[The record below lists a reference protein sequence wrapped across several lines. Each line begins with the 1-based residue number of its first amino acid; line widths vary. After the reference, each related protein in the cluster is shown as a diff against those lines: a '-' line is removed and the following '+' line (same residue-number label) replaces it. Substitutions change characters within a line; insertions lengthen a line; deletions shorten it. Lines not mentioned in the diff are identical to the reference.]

1 MARNNTH
8 FPNGMT
14 FGLHSFGPA
23 RGRPVQ
29 FQEGVAVVSFVP
41 AAYDRD
47 GICASQT
54 PSGAGNMTINGALA
68 TSGAVTM
75 DVPRCVS
82 VYGTGNE
89 SGKTFLFT
97 GTDEYGQTMSEL
109 VTGPNNTTVYGAKAF
124 WTITSVYASA
134 ATAAAVEIGFGDKF
148 GLPFKLRDVP
158 LDPHWNSTVAKDAG
172 TYVAAVTTDPAT
184 TTTGDVRGTY
194 AMASAPQSDGSK
206 RMTMLLI
213 PYDIDSRTRADWYGV
228 TQA

>member
-8 FPNGMT
+8 FPNGTT
-14 FGLHSFGPA
+14 FGMHRFGSA

-29 FQEGVAVVSFVP
+29 FSAGVAVISFVP
-41 AAYDRD
+41 IAYDRD

-54 PSGAGNMTINGALA
+54 PSGAGNMTLNGARV
-68 TSGAVTM
+68 TSGVAYM

-82 VYGTGNE
+82 VYGGSDE

-97 GTDEYGQTMSEL
+97 GKDEYGQTMSEL

-124 WTITSVYASA
+124 WTVTSVYASA
-134 ATAAAVEIGFGDKF
+134 ATAGAVEIGFGDKF
-148 GLPFKLRDVP
+148 GLPFKLLDVP
-158 LDPHWNSTVAKDAG
+158 IPRWNGTLAQDAG
-172 TYVAAVTTDPAT
+172 TYVPAVTTDPAT

-194 AMASAPQSDGSK
+194 AMASAPQSNGSK
-206 RMTMLLI
+206 RLTLYCV
-213 PYDIDSRTRADWYGV
+213 PFDIDSVTRADWYGV